1 MKTKT
6 YNNFEL
12 RFGNTYM
19 IDSDYDYEYDCSLYG
34 CDSICRCGKITNLK
48 IKKVNKSLNYLVI
61 EQLYKDKSNKIRKKS
76 YNLTKIEK
84 YCADRLMRIYK
95 AYDKNLYS
103 LEVSNGYYGEEISG
117 FEFEN
122 YDEMLDS
129 INTMLEKETDIQ
141 KIKFALSE
149 EYSYLLDNLIQT
161 NTITIEQIPLDKIG
175 LNGEYVSRLKKDS
188 SYASY
193 DFELNL
199 PVGVVKRINNQY
211 FLIDGY
217 HRFLDL
223 KDNEKEAPYIIM
235 RQCDDN
241 VDGETPVEYPDP
253 CPSCGT
259 QLEAETIVNGGG
271 VYCPNNS
278 CSYRFCY

>member
-6 YNNFEL
+6 YKNFKI
-12 RFGNTYM
+12 GYGTTCM
-19 IDSDYDYEYDCSLYG
+19 IDSAHDYEYDCSLYG

-48 IKKVNKSLNYLVI
+48 IKKVNNSPNYLVI
-61 EQLYKDKSNKIRKKS
+61 EQLYKDKANKIRKKS
-76 YNLTKIEK
+76 YNLTEIEK

-141 KIKFALSE
+141 KIKFVLSE
-149 EYSYLLDNLIQT
+149 EYSYLLDDLKYT
-161 NTITIEQIPLDKIG
+161 TKTTIEKIQLEYIC
-175 LNGEYVSRLKKDS
+175 LNREYCSRLKKDS

-193 DFELNL
+193 NFELNL

-211 FLIDGY
+211 FLVDGY
-217 HRFLDL
+217 HRFTAL
-223 KDNEKEAPYIIM
+223 KDNEKEASYIIM